1 MIEMVRSMNKKPKKT
16 AADER
21 IVSSHSGSVRQV
33 IHIEN
38 LNKSFK
44 IDFWKKKNHVL
55 KDVSFA
61 VREGEIYGFLGH
73 NGAGKTT
80 TIKILNN
87 LISRD
92 SGKVELWGKDPSDND
107 IKKNIGYLPENP
119 VFYDH
124 LTGREFLEFYAE
136 LHRIPLKARKTRTSE
151 LLETVGLTG
160 AANMKMKK
168 YSKGMI
174 QRVALAQALVN
185 DPALLILDEPLSG
198 LDPIGRYEVR
208 EIILDQSRRGKT
220 VFFSSHLLSDVEII
234 CDFVTILVNGRVVS
248 TGKIDDLVS
257 KEIESWDV
265 TVSIEDIS
273 KIAKEKDLIHS
284 LGNEHLVRIFN
295 EDNIEILAK
304 KVYANKGKIRSVIP
318 NKKTLEEL
326 FISEMKKGGME

>member
-1 MIEMVRSMNKKPKKT
+1 MIEMVRPTNNKQKKT
-16 AADER
+16 AADGR
-21 IVSSHSGSVRQV
+21 IISLHSGSVRQV

-55 KDVSFA
+55 KDVSFS

-92 SGKVELWGKDPSDND
+92 SGKVELWGKDPSDNE

-119 VFYDH
+119 IFYDH

-248 TGKIDDLVS
+248 TGKIDDLIS

-265 TVSIEDIS
+265 TVSVEDIS

-284 LGNEHLVRIFN
+284 LGNEHLLRIFN
-295 EDNIEILAK
+295 ENDIEILAK

>member
-1 MIEMVRSMNKKPKKT
+1 MAKTNKDHT
-16 AADER
+16 Q
-21 IVSSHSGSVRQV
+21 HSGNKRSIDKQQNPPRE
-33 IHIEN
+33 IINIEN

-55 KDVSFA
+55 KDVSFK

-87 LISRD
+87 LIRYD
-92 SGKVELWGKDPSDND
+92 SGEVELWGKEPSDNN
-107 IKKNIGYLPENP
+107 IKKDIGYLPENP
-119 VFYDH
+119 IFYDH

-136 LHRIPLKARKTRTSE
+136 LHKIPATQRRKRTKD
-151 LLETVGLTG
+151 LLATVGLS
-160 AANMKMKK
+160 AASSIKMKK

-185 DPALLILDEPLSG
+185 DPKLLILDEPMSG

-208 EIILDQSRRGKT
+208 EIILDQSRKGKT
-220 VFFSSHLLSDVEII
+220 VFFSTHLLSDVEII
-234 CDFVTILVNGRVVS
+234 CDFVTILVKGRVVA

-257 KEIESWDV
+257 KEIDSWDI
-265 TVSIEDIS
+265 TVSADDIS
-273 KIAKEKDLIHS
+273 KIAKGKELVHS
-284 LGNEHLVRIFN
+284 LGNEHLIRIFSEN
-295 EDNIEILAK
+295 EIEMVSK
-304 KVYANKGKIRSVIP
+304 KVYENKGKIRSVIP

>member
-1 MIEMVRSMNKKPKKT
+1 MVRSMNNKPKKIT
-16 AADER
+16 ANR
-21 IVSSHSGSVRQV
+21 KTVSSHSANTKQV

-55 KDVSFA
+55 KDVSFT
-61 VREGEIYGFLGH
+61 VRQGEIYGFLGH

-92 SGKVELWGKDPSDND
+92 SGKIELWGKDPSDNE

-119 VFYDH
+119 IFYDH

-136 LHRIPLKARKTRTSE
+136 LHRIPSKARKARTSE
-151 LLETVGLTG
+151 LLETVSLTS

-220 VFFSSHLLSDVEII
+220 VFFSSHLLSDVELI

-265 TVSIEDIS
+265 TVSAEDIS
-273 KIAKEKDLIHS
+273 GIAKGKDLIHS

>member
-1 MIEMVRSMNKKPKKT
+1 MVRPTNNKQKKT
-16 AADER
+16 AADGR

-55 KDVSFA
+55 KDISFS

-92 SGKVELWGKDPSDND
+92 SGKVELWSKDPSDNE

-119 VFYDH
+119 IFYDH

-136 LHRIPLKARKTRTSE
+136 LYRIPLKARKTRTSE

-185 DPALLILDEPLSG
+185 NPALLILDEPLSG

-284 LGNEHLVRIFN
+284 LDNEHLVRIFN

-326 FISEMKKGGME
+326 FIREMKKGSME

>member
-1 MIEMVRSMNKKPKKT
+1 MIEMVRPTNNKQEKT
-16 AADER
+16 AADRR
-21 IVSSHSGSVRQV
+21 IISLHSGSVRQV

-55 KDVSFA
+55 KDVSFS

-92 SGKVELWGKDPSDND
+92 SGKVELWGKDPSDNE

-119 VFYDH
+119 IFYDH

-248 TGKIDDLVS
+248 TGKIDDLIS

-265 TVSIEDIS
+265 TVSVEDIS